1 MIPYLPRSGQRKER
15 VSVQVPKN
23 RKLPDKEKKRGIV
36 KNVLDIW
43 EECYKKGQQYT
54 PQKGISD

>member
-1 MIPYLPRSGQRKER
+1 MIPYLPRFGQRKER

-54 PQKGISD
+54 SQKGISD